1 MNPNTPRQTTAPHP
15 SERRTAFRYILFD
28 ILSALLAW
36 ALLFVFRKV
45 SLENLRLPDL
55 WQVFADTN
63 FWRGIVIVPLGWLA
77 LYTLQG
83 TYKNVL
89 RKSRLKEFQQTLT
102 ASLIGVVI
110 LFFALLLDDQV
121 NTYRGYYLSF
131 LFLFAVHFG
140 LTYLFRVIQ
149 TSRIVRKVHRRQIG
163 FPTLLIGSHNKA
175 YQTYL
180 DLENQETYSGN
191 IFVGYVEIENEH
203 TPASSHPSQEGTLPH
218 PDNSQFSILN
228 SQFDESRL
236 AAVIPCLGN
245 ARDVKQLIEQYHIE
259 EVIIA
264 VEDNEQQ
271 HLQQIL
277 RTLDGCGDVIIKIT
291 PDARDIIL
299 GMVRVDSIFHSPLIT
314 INTRLMEEW
323 QYSVKRLFDIL
334 LSLLALVLLSPIFLI
349 TAIIVKCTSPGP
361 VFYTQERIGYQGRP
375 FKMHKFRTMYTDAEA
390 CGPALSHDDG
400 PRITPFGRF
409 MRKVRLDEIPQFYNV
424 LKGTMSIVGYRPE
437 RQFYIDQII
446 RRCPEYLLLQRIK
459 PGITSWGQVKY
470 GYASSVDEMCERL
483 KYDLL
488 YLENMSITTDIKI
501 LIYTIGIIFQGR
513 GK

>member
-1 MNPNTPRQTTAPHP
+1 MNSKKITA
-15 SERRTAFRYILFD
+15 RYLAFDTI
-28 ILSALLAW
+28 AAMLAW
-36 ALLFVFRKV
+36 ALLFLFRKMGF
-45 SLENLRLPDL
+45 ENLGFKDVN
-55 WQVFADTN
+55 QVFADAN
-63 FWRGIVIVPLGWLA
+63 FWRGIVLVPLGWVA
-77 LYTLQG
+77 LYALQG

-89 RKSRLKEFQQTLT
+89 RKSRLKEFQQTLV
-102 ASLIGVVI
+102 ASVLGVVI
-110 LFFALLLDDQV
+110 LFFALLLDDAV
-121 NTYRGYYLSF
+121 GTYNNYYVSF
-131 LFLFAVHFG
+131 LFLLAVHFG
-140 LTYLFRVIQ
+140 LTYLCRVVQ
-149 TSRIVRKVHRRQIG
+149 TSSTVRKVHSRQIG
-163 FPTLLIGSHNKA
+163 FPTLLIGSHTKA

-180 DLENQETYSGN
+180 DLENQEKYSGN
-191 IFVGYVEIENEH
+191 IFCGYVAAGQPCAEC
-203 TPASSHPSQEGTLPH
+203 SSHSAQ
-218 PDNSQFSILN
+218 
-228 SQFDESRL
+228 L
-236 AAVIPCLGN
+236 AAVMPCLGT
-245 ARDVKQLIEQYHIE
+245 ADDVKHLIDEYKIE
-259 EVIIA
+259 EVVIA
-264 VEDNEQQ
+264 VEDDEQQ
-271 HLQQIL
+271 QIQQIL

-323 QYSVKRLFDIL
+323 QYSVKRICDIV
-334 LSLLALVLLSPIFLI
+334 LSLLAMAVLSPVYLV

-361 VFYTQERIGYQGRP
+361 VFYAQERIGYQGRP
-375 FKMHKFRTMYTDAEA
+375 FKMHKFRSMYVDAES
-390 CGPALSHDDG
+390 CGPALSRDDD

-437 RQFYIDQII
+437 RQFYIDQIVK
-446 RRCPEYLLLQRIK
+446 RCPEYLLLQRIK

-501 LIYTIGIIFQGR
+501 LIYTVGIIFQGR